1 MPANAVG
8 VGGVSL
14 QRTAWFKALV
24 LLACTTLL
32 ASLFAVLFQIW
43 VLWGKGFGLSET
55 LPNAL
60 ASAELHW
67 FLLPAFF
74 TAFGAIIGALFGRQ
88 LSVAIVVVAIV
99 VVAIA
104 FAYQCL
110 TDRLWVAALFSVP
123 AVLIAL
129 SPLLSSHFVLGRNNV

>member
-8 VGGVSL
+8 VGGLSL
-14 QRTAWFKALV
+14 QRIAWFKALV

-32 ASLFAVLFQIW
+32 AYLFAVLFQMWI
-43 VLWGKGFGLSET
+43 LWGKGFGLSET

-60 ASAELHW
+60 VSAELSW
-67 FLLPAFF
+67 FLLPAFCA
-74 TAFGAIIGALFGRQ
+74 AFGAIIGALVGQQ
-88 LSVAIVVVAIV
+88 LSVATFMTAVAL
-99 VVAIA
+99 
-104 FAYQCL
+104 AYQCL
-110 TDRLWVAALFSVP
+110 SSQFWVAVLFSVP